1 VSPSGRSSTRP
12 ATPAIP
18 LFAHR
23 PVLEPLLPQVAER
36 QRAVLESGRYVL
48 GPELEEFEREFAA
61 YVGRRHCVG
70 VANGT
75 EALTIALRALG
86 IEPGDEV
93 IVPAFTFFAT
103 AEAVVNAGA
112 RPTFADIDLD
122 TDCITAKT
130 VEGLIGPRTRAILPV
145 HLFGNPAPIG
155 ELSALA
161 SSRGLLVV
169 EDAAQ
174 AAGARLDGRRAGA
187 LGDAACFSFYPA
199 KPLGAFGDAG
209 ALLTEDDEVAA
220 AARRLR
226 DHGSA
231 ERWVHTEVG
240 FNSRLDELQAA
251 ALRVLLPHLDEWT
264 AARRRMASLY
274 AEAGLGEL
282 VTLPPETPGAEPAY
296 HLYVIRTPHRDRVTR
311 VLEAAGIESRAYYTP
326 ALHRQ
331 PAMRPYVRDGSLPA
345 AERLAAEGLAL
356 PMGPALDEEA
366 VRAVTAAVAD
376 ALSQ

>member
-1 VSPSGRSSTRP
+1 MSPSARSSTRP

-23 PVLEPLLPQVAER
+23 PVLEPLLPRVAER

-75 EALTIALRALG
+75 EALTIVLRALG

-112 RPTFADIDLD
+112 RPVFADLD
-122 TDCITAKT
+122 PGTDCISAKT
-130 VEGLIGPRTRAILPV
+130 VEGVIGPRTRAILPV
-145 HLFGNPAPIG
+145 HMFGNPAPIG
-155 ELSALA
+155 ELSELA
-161 SSRGLLVV
+161 SERGLLVV

-174 AAGARLDGRRAGA
+174 AAGARLDGRAAGA
-187 LGDAACFSFYPA
+187 LGDAAGFSFYPG

-209 ALLTEDDEVAA
+209 ALLTDDDEVAA

-240 FNSRLDELQAA
+240 FNSRLDELQAT
-251 ALRVLLPHLDEWT
+251 ALRVLLPHLDEWA
-264 AARRRMASLY
+264 AARRRVASLY

-296 HLYVIRTPHRDRVTR
+296 HLYVVRTPHRDRVAQA
-311 VLEAAGIESRAYYTP
+311 LEAAGIESRAYYTP

-331 PAMRPYVRDGSLPA
+331 PAMKPYARAGSLPA
-345 AERLAAEGLAL
+345 AERLADEGLAL

>member
-1 VSPSGRSSTRP
+1 MRARGGCSWWRTPPRP
-12 ATPAIP
+12 PA
-18 LFAHR
+18 R
-23 PVLEPLLPQVAER
+23 GS
-36 QRAVLESGRYVL
+36 RA
-48 GPELEEFEREFAA
+48 
-61 YVGRRHCVG
+61 
-70 VANGT
+70 
-75 EALTIALRALG
+75 
-86 IEPGDEV
+86 
-93 IVPAFTFFAT
+93 
-103 AEAVVNAGA
+103 
-112 RPTFADIDLD
+112 
-122 TDCITAKT
+122 
-130 VEGLIGPRTRAILPV
+130 
-145 HLFGNPAPIG
+145 
-155 ELSALA
+155 
-161 SSRGLLVV
+161 
-169 EDAAQ
+169 
-174 AAGARLDGRRAGA
+174 RRAGA
-187 LGDAACFSFYPA
+187 LGDAACFSFYPG

-264 AARRRMASLY
+264 AARRRVASLY

-296 HLYVIRTPHRDRVTR
+296 HLYVIRTPHRDRVAR

-345 AERLAAEGLAL
+345 AERLAGEGLAL